1 MEPSHDPVRLEDDD
15 VLRVSTSSLHAP
27 SGFTLPGG
35 GTMLYPGG
43 RHEMRA
49 MVADHE
55 RQHVDLNGL
64 SAFGHLLARVG
75 GYVNGTDK
83 ETSRRVR
90 VRLAALVDLCRTTH
104 EVYAT
109 GPALWHTTQSADDA
123 LQDYP
128 RYRRYLELGRML
140 CGDFKEDSMAAEYL
154 LVTACWVAMQV
165 PLHQELRTYDDDAFD
180 IAAVPEKLRPDVRL
194 QALLDRRASLDFT
207 WIPDAVP
214 QEWLTGRAIDISRQG
229 LASANG
235 TFVERTTTLSVRLY
249 LQYGQ
254 LLEELGMPVLEWD
267 GHCKYGG
274 ALISELVDAPLLLRE
289 AIDRTSDYAAKAVRE
304 TLLAISPPSQL
315 KLHEQERLVRRDSAG
330 PLHVRPITDFPVQS
344 ESDWALVD
352 FIVDEPVPHILV
364 VVRPVELVIEQ
375 YAPDERTAELLRGA
389 ARGGVLT
396 AARVTTV
403 PRPGELLTIMAPL
416 TEHAH
421 LGLLTQLPTEPERCP
436 PYVVS
441 NTSLSCML
449 VPAWGEYWVLPV
461 QMLTAPV
468 TLCDVLP
475 SQWLRGLTE
484 SEDNSGLSFAV
495 TELHPPPGYDLVH
508 VDALAAIAIELADA
522 HGMMD
527 RWTVLFG
534 SPGMIGP
541 LAATLAEQR
550 AVKAE
555 EPDLLASST
564 APTSA
569 VMARLAGEEPWFD
582 HEGLSYV
589 HPEEL
594 TEPKVDRQVV
604 SWCLN
609 LTQSLRA
616 RQAAWRQERGTDEGA

>member
-1 MEPSHDPVRLEDDD
+1 M
-15 VLRVSTSSLHAP
+15 LRVSTSSLHAP

-35 GTMLYPGG
+35 GSMLYPGG

-55 RQHVDLNGL
+55 RQHIDLNGQ
-64 SAFGHLLARVG
+64 SAFGHLLTRVG
-75 GYVNGTDK
+75 VYVNGTD
-83 ETSRRVR
+83 EERSRRAR

-109 GPALWHTTQSADDA
+109 GPALWHTMQSADEA

-128 RYRRYLELGRML
+128 CYRRYLELGRML

-154 LVTACWVAMQV
+154 VVTACWVAMQT
-165 PLHQELRTYDDDAFD
+165 PLHQELRTYDEDEFD
-180 IAAVPEKLRPDVRL
+180 IAAVPEILRPDVRL
-194 QALLDRRASLDFT
+194 EVLLDQRASLNFT

-214 QEWLTGRAIDISRQG
+214 QEWLTGRAIDVAREG
-229 LASANG
+229 LASADG
-235 TFVERTTTLSVRLY
+235 SFLERTATLSVRLY
-249 LQYGQ
+249 MQYGQ

-267 GHCKYGG
+267 GHCKYDGVRF
-274 ALISELVDAPLLLRE
+274 SDMVDPPLLLSE
-289 AIDRTSDYAAKAVRE
+289 AISGTSDYAAKAVRE
-304 TLLAISPPSQL
+304 TLLAISPLSQL
-315 KLHEQERLVRRDSAG
+315 ELHEQERLVRREPAG
-330 PLHVRPITDFPVQS
+330 PLQVRPITSFPVQS

-375 YAPDERTAELLRGA
+375 YAPDERTAVLLRGA

-403 PRPGELLTIMAPL
+403 LRSGELLTFMAPL

-421 LGLLTQLPTEPERCP
+421 LGLLTQLPTESERCP

-441 NTSLSCML
+441 NTSFSCIL
-449 VPAWGEYWVLPV
+449 VPAWSEYWVLPL
-461 QMLTAPV
+461 QILTTPV

-475 SQWLRGLTE
+475 SQWLTQLTE
-484 SEDNSGLSFAV
+484 SEENTGLSFTV
-495 TELHPPPGYDLVH
+495 TELHPPPGYNLVH
-508 VDALAAIAIELADA
+508 VDALAAIAIEMADG

-534 SPGMIGP
+534 SPGTIGP
-541 LAATLAEQR
+541 LAATLAKQQ

-555 EPDLLASST
+555 KPDLLTSPK
-564 APTSA
+564 APTSV

-582 HEGLSYV
+582 REGLSYV
-589 HPEEL
+589 HPGEL
-594 TEPKVDRQVV
+594 TGSKVDRQVV

-609 LTQSLRA
+609 LTRSLRA
-616 RQAAWRQERGTDEGA
+616 RQVAWRQEGGTETGT